1 MIKISA
7 RLNHILSTMM
17 MAAGYDLDISVSP
30 TENVDWI
37 YLASGSIL
45 WPGIL
50 YTVKNILVSLKAGN
64 LLSI

>member
-1 MIKISA
+1 VSVFKAKNYGPISRLMINISA

-37 YLASGSIL
+37 
-45 WPGIL
+45 
-50 YTVKNILVSLKAGN
+50 
-64 LLSI
+64 